1 MASSIKYSSAL
12 HAEAFPVEGQ
22 SPSPPPG
29 SPGRAFLIETQP
41 INANVL
47 PLIHVLAEFPPLTL
61 RASFEWSPLVTRV
74 LILLRFNPER
84 VRRLMPCRERQ
95 IREHVPLP
103 DRHGMN
109 ARAAS
114 QPCLCSCAV
123 CLLQGRR
130 SSARVCL
137 GSMAFTLKRAIS
149 CANKKTFWLLC
160 ALHYAP

>member
-103 DRHGMN
+103 SRTGT
-109 ARAAS
+109 ARMHERRANRA
-114 QPCLCSCAV
+114 LAV
-123 CLLQGRR
+123 VRFAFFRGGARLLVSVWGRWR
-130 SSARVCL
+130 S
-137 GSMAFTLKRAIS
+137 
-149 CANKKTFWLLC
+149 
-160 ALHYAP
+160 P